1 MCMKSGRTKSL
12 KQIREQRDRMLNM
25 VNRCADRYNI
35 INRIFWHYEANILH
49 YMSVLLDTPQTAGD
63 FRWLDINMREK
74 REEVSNTQIDRLIY
88 SYSE

>member
-1 MCMKSGRTKSL
+1 MKSGRTKSL

-25 VNRCADRYNI
+25 VNRSAKRHNI
-35 INRIFWHYEANILH
+35 INRIFWRYESNILH

-63 FRWLDINMREK
+63 YRWLDSTLRDK
-74 REEVSNTQIDRLIY
+74 RNEVNNTQIDRLIY